1 MKKNLLLKSAVV
13 LLTASTLVTSPVAI
27 LAKDSGEEVI
37 ATIGEDS
44 ITKDDLYEAMKNVS
58 GTITLRTLIL
68 EKVLLQSVKDA
79 DGLRKQAED
88 EVKKQVEAAGGED
101 VFQEL
106 LNYQKLGSKEE
117 FTYQLFVSKMFEEVV
132 TREIDM
138 SDEAINKFYENGYKP
153 TMEAQHILVEKEE
166 EATAAI
172 ERINNGEEFDAVAK
186 EISKDSTAAN
196 GGLLGPFTEGQMVPE
211 FEKAVK
217 ELKNGEMTSSPVKS
231 EFGYHVIKVINNGEK
246 KPLNDIKD
254 EVKEQYIQSKFAES
268 EFAYGIVGKLIKDAG
283 YDIKD
288 KDLKDAVEDL
298 LNPEKAPA
306 APGLPGATPGAPAE
320 DGADTESQAPAEE
333 ASAE

>member
-1 MKKNLLLKSAVV
+1 MKKNLLLKSAV
-13 LLTASTLVTSPVAI
+13 LMLTASTLASCPSMIYAQGNG
-27 LAKDSGEEVI
+27 DEVI
-37 ATIGEDS
+37 ATIGKDS

-58 GTITLRTLIL
+58 GTVTLRTLIL

-79 DGLRKQAED
+79 DALKKQAED
-88 EVKKQVEAAGGED
+88 EVKKQIEAAGGED

-153 TMEAQHILVEKEE
+153 MMEAQHILVEKEE

-172 ERINNGEEFDAVAK
+172 ERINNGEDFDAVAK
-186 EISKDSTAAN
+186 EISKDSTAPN
-196 GGLLGPFTEGQMVPE
+196 GGLLSPFTEGQMVPE

-217 ELKNGEMTSSPVKS
+217 SLKNGEMTQTPVKS

-246 KPLNDIKD
+246 KPLKDIRK
-254 EVKEQYIQSKFAES
+254 EVEDQYIQSKFAEPK
-268 EFAYGIVGKLIKDAG
+268 FAYGIVGKLIKDAG

-298 LNPEKAPA
+298 LNPEKAQA
-306 APGLPGATPGAPAE
+306 NPGLPAANPTEPAAE
-320 DGADTESQAPAEE
+320 APAEE
-333 ASAE
+333 SSAQ